1 MGLDDILHDDD
12 ELIKIAYRWI
22 NAYNYTKIE
31 HIKDINF
38 KEAYLGASISYNI
51 LIAKKRIMS
60 IGAHPCFESSDAYE
74 KYIDAETRFNLM
86 TLYIIS
92 LGETGDI
99 FAEPESE
106 VFKVYLEYSNYLAKM
121 WYNYFIKKPLTLP
134 TDADYMK
141 FIKERDYSG
150 WAREPF
156 FTNVYGA
163 IAAFRDELDLDN

>member
-1 MGLDDILHDDD
+1 MGLDDILYDDT
-12 ELIKIAYRWI
+12 ELIKIAYRWV
-22 NAYNYTKIE
+22 NAYDYTKIE

-51 LIAKKRIMS
+51 LIAKKRIID
-60 IGAHPCFESSDAYE
+60 IGSQPCFESSDAYE

-92 LGETGDI
+92 LGEKGNI

-121 WYNYFIKKPLTLP
+121 WYNYFIKKPLTLA

-163 IAAFRDELDLDN
+163 IAAFRDGLDLD